1 MRIKAPFQIVIL
13 LLGASFSA
21 FGQSAIPNGGVS
33 ASLPKVHFAFD
44 HDAMEV
50 PHYEIDVD
58 ADGHAIYKSSG
69 KPDAQSGEVE
79 TLNKNFNLSPATRT
93 RIFELA
99 KQADYFNR
107 SFDYTKNKVA
117 FTGKKTLSYSDK
129 TRNGSTTFN
138 WSENKPITELAG
150 IFQGISATLEAEPR
164 LRRLRRFD
172 KLGLNAELAQLE
184 QLANSGFLAEIG
196 LIGDCLREIAND
208 SAVMG
213 MARKRAEHLLQMAA
227 SDAQR

>member
-1 MRIKAPFQIVIL
+1 MRTKSSLQIVIL
-13 LLGASFSA
+13 LFAATLSSH
-21 FGQSAIPNGGVS
+21 GQNPKPAGEGS

-50 PHYEIDVD
+50 PHYEFDVD
-58 ADGHAIYKSSG
+58 ADGHAVYKSTG

-79 TLNKNFNLSPATRT
+79 TLNKEFNLSPATRT
-93 RIFELA
+93 RIFDLA
-99 KQADYFNR
+99 KQADYFNG
-107 SFDYTKNKVA
+107 SFDFTKNKVA

-129 TRNGSTTFN
+129 TRSGSATFN
-138 WSENKPITELAG
+138 WSENKPVTELAS

-196 LIGDCLREIAND
+196 LIGNCLREIAND
-208 SAVMG
+208 ASVMG
-213 MARKRAEHLLQMAA
+213 MARKRAEHLLQMA
-227 SDAQR
+227 SDGQR